1 MTTLKAEGVSVRRG
15 GRLILDGA
23 SATFAG
29 GSFAAIIGPNGAGK
43 STFFKMLTCEVPPT
57 SGRIEFEGRD
67 ITGHKPRDIARGGR
81 ARGAPQPPGARR
93 LGRACG
99 HRGR

>member
-23 SATFAG
+23 SAAFAG

-43 STFFKMLTCEVPPT
+43 STLLSALAGLLKPDSGAVALDGVPLA
-57 SGRIEFEGRD
+57 RI
-67 ITGHKPRDIARGGR
+67 
-81 ARGAPQPPGARR
+81 
-93 LGRACG
+93 
-99 HRGR
+99 